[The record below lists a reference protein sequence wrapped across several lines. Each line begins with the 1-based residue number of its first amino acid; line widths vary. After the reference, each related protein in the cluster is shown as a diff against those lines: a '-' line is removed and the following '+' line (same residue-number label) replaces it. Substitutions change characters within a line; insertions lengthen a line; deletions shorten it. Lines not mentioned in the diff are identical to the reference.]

1 MDSVKKPMYGRTYSN
16 LTSDIATMLPN
27 YHLSKP
33 VLIGEIQAHGQFHI
47 INQTEEAPGDAWT
60 DYLPE
65 SVVLGSD

>member
-1 MDSVKKPMYGRTYSN
+1 
-16 LTSDIATMLPN
+16 MLPN

-65 SVVLGSD
+65 SVVLGSDW

>member
-33 VLIGEIQAHGQFHI
+33 VLIVEIQVLGQFHV
-47 INQTEEAPGDAWT
+47 INQTEEVPGDA
-60 DYLPE
+60 
-65 SVVLGSD
+65 